1 MKFCG
6 FLLKAKLHFDQ
17 SILIVSWEGYVT
29 ILLVI
34 TSDAEPEWVP
44 QLLRMCQYF
53 SKYSTHCRAGS
64 AISIVA
70 W

>member
-34 TSDAEPEWVP
+34 MSDAEPEWVS
-44 QLLRMCQYF
+44 QLLRMC
-53 SKYSTHCRAGS
+53 SKGVNIIFHNVLQL
-64 AISIVA
+64 AISPS
-70 W
+70 

>member
-34 TSDAEPEWVP
+34 MSDAELEWVP

-53 SKYSTHCRAGS
+53 SKYVGC
-64 AISIVA
+64 AISLVA